1 MEALRWVALHCIG
14 IVEKISMFSEQCLPN
29 LIWAYATL
37 NKAYLSL
44 FEEVSGI
51 RSERKDKTQ
60 SFIPEQGRTCCES
73 VKINSHVELLGGL
86 FYTSC

>member
-1 MEALRWVALHCIG
+1 
-14 IVEKISMFSEQCLPN
+14 MFSEQCLPN

-51 RSERKDKTQ
+51 KHNRLFLSRKEPVATPLIQ
-60 SFIPEQGRTCCES
+60 IPT
-73 VKINSHVELLGGL
+73 
-86 FYTSC
+86 

>member
-1 MEALRWVALHCIG
+1 MNMHHLKMEALRWVALHCIG

-44 FEEVSGI
+44 FEDGIEVRGRIKHNRLFLS
-51 RSERKDKTQ
+51 REEPVATLSKL
-60 SFIPEQGRTCCES
+60 IPT
-73 VKINSHVELLGGL
+73 
-86 FYTSC
+86 